1 MKSVSE
7 NLFIDGWALSR
18 TIVDEQEMLAFGHS
32 VARVLVPRLVITL
45 SGDLGVGKTTLA
57 RGVIQGLGFS
67 GIVKSPTYAML
78 EPYHLD
84 SGAVY
89 HFDLYRMS
97 DPEELEFLGYRDC
110 LRDAYLCLVEWP
122 ERSAGYLRNIDL
134 ELLIKSNGV
143 ARIVT
148 GRAHT
153 LAGKITNEHLQHI

>member
-7 NLFIDGWALSR
+7 NLCIDDWALSR
-18 TIVDEQEMLAFGHS
+18 TIGDEQEMLAFGHS
-32 VARVLVPRLVITL
+32 VARVLVPHLVITL

-134 ELLIKSNGV
+134 EFFIKSDGV

-153 LAGKITNEHLQHI
+153 LAGKITNEYLQHI

>member
-1 MKSVSE
+1 
-7 NLFIDGWALSR
+7 
-18 TIVDEQEMLAFGHS
+18 MLAFGQS
-32 VARVLVPRLVITL
+32 VARALTPRLVITI

-57 RGVIQGLGFS
+57 RGVLQGLGFG

-78 EPYHLD
+78 EPYQLD
-84 SGAVY
+84 VGAVY

-122 ERSAGYLRNIDL
+122 ERSDGYLRGIDL
-134 ELLIKSNGV
+134 ELSIISKGV
-143 ARIVT
+143 TRIIT

-153 LAGKITNEHLQHI
+153 LAGKMTNEHLQNM

>member
-1 MKSVSE
+1 
-7 NLFIDGWALSR
+7 
-18 TIVDEQEMLAFGHS
+18 MLAFGHS
-32 VARVLVPRLVITL
+32 VARALVPRLVITL

-57 RGVIQGLGFS
+57 RGLIQGLGFS

-78 EPYHLD
+78 EAYHLD

-110 LRDAYLCLVEWP
+110 LGDAYLCLVEWP
-122 ERSAGYLRNIDL
+122 ERGAGFLRNIDL
-134 ELLIKSNGV
+134 ELSIKSDGV
-143 ARIVT
+143 ARIVN

>member
-1 MKSVSE
+1 
-7 NLFIDGWALSR
+7 
-18 TIVDEQEMLAFGHS
+18 MLAFGHS
-32 VARVLVPRLVITL
+32 VARALVPRLVITL

-57 RGVIQGLGFS
+57 RGLIQGLGFS

-78 EPYHLD
+78 EAYHLD

-110 LRDAYLCLVEWP
+110 LGDAYLCLVEWP
-122 ERSAGYLRNIDL
+122 ERSAGFLRNIDL
-134 ELLIKSNGV
+134 ELSIKSDGV
-143 ARIVT
+143 ARIVN

>member
-1 MKSVSE
+1 
-7 NLFIDGWALSR
+7 
-18 TIVDEQEMLAFGHS
+18 MLAFGHS
-32 VARVLVPRLVITL
+32 VARALVPRLVITL

-57 RGVIQGLGFS
+57 RGLIQGLGFS

-78 EPYHLD
+78 EAYHLD
-84 SGAVY
+84 IGAVY

-122 ERSAGYLRNIDL
+122 ERSAGFLRNIDL
-134 ELLIKSNGV
+134 ELSIKSDGV
-143 ARIVT
+143 ARIVN

>member
-7 NLFIDGWALSR
+7 NLCIDDWANYR
-18 TIVDEQEMLAFGHS
+18 TIVDEQAMLAFGHS
-32 VARVLVPRLVITL
+32 VARALVPRLVITL

-57 RGVIQGLGFS
+57 RGLIQGLGFT

-78 EPYHLD
+78 EAYHLD

-110 LRDAYLCLVEWP
+110 LGDAYLCLVEWP
-122 ERSAGYLRNIDL
+122 ERGAGFLRNIDL
-134 ELLIKSNGV
+134 ELSIKSDGV
-143 ARIVT
+143 ARIVN